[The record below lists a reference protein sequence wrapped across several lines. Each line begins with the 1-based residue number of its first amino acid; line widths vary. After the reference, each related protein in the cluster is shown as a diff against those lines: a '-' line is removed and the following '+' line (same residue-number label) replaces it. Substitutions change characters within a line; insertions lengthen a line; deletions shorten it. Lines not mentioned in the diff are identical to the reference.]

1 MHEKIYIQFKTK
13 HTNFGRCNYNDTSSP
28 TNVQRTRIICA
39 IKSKLRR
46 NFPRISISLNS
57 VRSSRLYTV
66 QNSTI
71 SLPLCDFKM
80 GLQEVG
86 WGGMD
91 WIALAEK
98 RDRWR
103 ALVDEV
109 MNIRVPE
116 NVGNFLTS

>member
-1 MHEKIYIQFKTK
+1 MLNEMASKKFIFKLKPK
-13 HTNFGRCNYNDTSSP
+13 HTNFGRCNYNDTSPP

-46 NFPRISISLNS
+46 NFPRKSTSLNS

-66 QNSTI
+66 QNSKI
-71 SLPLCDFKM
+71 SLPIRDFKM

-91 WIALAEK
+91 WIALAEEK
-98 RDRWR
+98 DR
-103 ALVDEV
+103 
-109 MNIRVPE
+109 
-116 NVGNFLTS
+116 

>member
-1 MHEKIYIQFKTK
+1 MQMLNKIACKKFIFKLKPK
-13 HTNFGRCNYNDTSSP
+13 HTNFEHCNYNDASLP
-28 TNVQRTRIICA
+28 INFQRTQIICA

-46 NFPRISISLNS
+46 NFPRKSTSLNP

-91 WIALAEK
+91 WITLAEERDRRRALA
-98 RDRWR
+98 
-103 ALVDEV
+103 DEV
-109 MNIRVPE
+109 MNLRFP
-116 NVGNFLTS
+116 